1 MKTMAT
7 LFAMVLAVFFAAA
20 APDAEAKRFASGK
33 SFGKSYRTE
42 PYSNPSPAMS
52 AAKPAQAGPAA
63 AGSRG
68 RGMLGGLMGGL
79 LAGGLIA
86 ALFGGAFSGL
96 QIMDF
101 LIIGLVAFLLFRFLK
116 ARQQAVRPAYVGPSG
131 QAGYGASYGASHS
144 AANTAQYRSTH
155 TYNGQ
160 SDHGAAG
167 HQPSGDVS
175 QCPFMSAG
183 REGGNSA
190 PAASPG
196 VTPAAGPVAGQGMG
210 EGSVPF
216 NFPPDFRINAFLEGA
231 REHYRTLQDAWNKN
245 DFAKIREYVS
255 PDIVAALEAER
266 ATLDGEQHTD
276 VLFVDAEV
284 VRADIQGDTAELS
297 LRFRG
302 AYRDQQEGTGETDFI
317 DIWHLERDLAT
328 AGAPWI
334 IVGIES
340 R

>member
-7 LFAMVLAVFFAAA
+7 IFAMLFAVFFTVV

-42 PYSNPSPAMS
+42 PYNSPSPAMN
-52 AAKPAQAGPAA
+52 AAKPAQPGAAAA
-63 AGSRG
+63 AGSPA
-68 RGMLGGLMGGL
+68 RGMMGGLLGGL

-101 LIIGLVAFLLFRFLK
+101 LIIGLVAFLIFRFLK
-116 ARQQAVRPAYVGPSG
+116 ARQQAARPAYAGPSS
-131 QAGYGASYGASHS
+131 YGASYGNAQNQ
-144 AANTAQYRSTH
+144 ANAQYRGTH
-155 TYNGQ
+155 TNAGYGAGSQ
-160 SDHGAAG
+160 GGSAHDHG
-167 HQPSGDVS
+167 HSGDAS
-175 QCPFMSAG
+175 QCPFMAAG
-183 REGGNSA
+183 RESA
-190 PAASPG
+190 DTASSAAA
-196 VTPAAGPVAGQGMG
+196 TPASAEQGMG

-216 NFPPDFRINAFLEGA
+216 SFPPDFRINAFLEGA

-245 DFAKIREYVS
+245 DFTKIREYVAA
-255 PDIVAALEAER
+255 DIVAALEAER
-266 ATLDGEQHTD
+266 AELDGEQHTD

-284 VRADIQGDTAELS
+284 VRADVQGDTAELS

-302 AYRDQQEGTGETDFI
+302 AYRDLTEGTGETDFI
-317 DIWHLERDLAT
+317 DIWHLERDFTT
-328 AGAPWI
+328 AGAPWM

>member
-7 LFAMVLAVFFAAA
+7 LFAMMFAVFFTVI

-33 SFGKSYRTE
+33 SYGKSYRTE
-42 PYSNPSPAMS
+42 PYANNPSPAMNAS
-52 AAKPAQAGPAA
+52 KPAQPGAA
-63 AGSRG
+63 AAASPARG
-68 RGMLGGLMGGL
+68 LMGGLLGGL

-101 LIIGLVAFLLFRFLK
+101 LIIGLVAFLIFRFLR
-116 ARQQAVRPAYVGPSG
+116 ARQQAARPAYAGPAG
-131 QAGYGASYGASHS
+131 QSSYGASYGNAQNQANAQYRGTHTNAGYGASSQGGS
-144 AANTAQYRSTH
+144 AH
-155 TYNGQ
+155 
-160 SDHGAAG
+160 DHG
-167 HQPSGDVS
+167 HSGDAS

-183 REGGNSA
+183 RESTDAGQASGAA
-190 PAASPG
+190 PS
-196 VTPAAGPVAGQGMG
+196 AGQGMG

-245 DFAKIREYVS
+245 EFAKIREYVS

-266 ATLDGEQHTD
+266 AELGGEQHTE

-284 VRADIQGDTAELS
+284 VRADVQGDTAELS
-297 LRFRG
+297 IRFRG
-302 AYRDQQEGTGETDFI
+302 AYRDLAEGTGETDFI

-328 AGAPWI
+328 AGAPWM